1 VFFGDS
7 ITEAGAGP
15 HGYVTLARQALAA
28 ATPAAPPEV
37 IGAGISGNRVPDLL
51 ARLDRDVLAR
61 KPDVVVIYIG
71 INDVWHSQN
80 GRGTPTGEFE
90 KGLRTLVDKI
100 RAIGAKAVLCT
111 PTVIGEK
118 QAGTNPLD
126 SMLDEYADITRGV
139 ATDMKAPLID
149 LRKACVAHLAEHNK
163 ADAKEGILTT
173 DGVHLTPAGDQFF
186 RMVAEGMLCE
196 LCEAVSSA
204 PEAFAVHL
212 ASATRNACRRCA

>member
-1 VFFGDS
+1 MIHLSWFGVWSVCLGVAVGLAMSVASTTVSHGAEPSHGPRIVFLGDS

-15 HGYVTLARQALAA
+15 RGYVTLARQALAA

-37 IGAGISGNRVPDLL
+37 IGAGISGTRVPDLL

-111 PTVIGEK
+111 PNGSKPPMACCIWRWNGSTV
-118 QAGTNPLD
+118 L
-126 SMLDEYADITRGV
+126 
-139 ATDMKAPLID
+139 
-149 LRKACVAHLAEHNK
+149 
-163 ADAKEGILTT
+163 
-173 DGVHLTPAGDQFF
+173 
-186 RMVAEGMLCE
+186 
-196 LCEAVSSA
+196 
-204 PEAFAVHL
+204 
-212 ASATRNACRRCA
+212 